1 MIWIGAIFLM
11 ILGKEDEFHTISYR
25 YCCAHSEGSGFKW
38 FMHPVISFWLS
49 GAGGGLERGLLL
61 SKGGDCCQML
71 DQDESPHEGSGL
83 ARVKSS

>member
-1 MIWIGAIFLM
+1 MQG
-11 ILGKEDEFHTISYR
+11 
-25 YCCAHSEGSGFKW
+25 
-38 FMHPVISFWLS
+38 V
-49 GAGGGLERGLLL
+49 GGVPDHVPSAGLERGLLL